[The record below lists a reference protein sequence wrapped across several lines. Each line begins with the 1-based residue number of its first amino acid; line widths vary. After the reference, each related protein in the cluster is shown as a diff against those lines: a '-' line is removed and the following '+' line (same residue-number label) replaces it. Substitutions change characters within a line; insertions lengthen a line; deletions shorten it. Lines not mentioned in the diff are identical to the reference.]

1 MTSPRA
7 ELSQSS
13 SKQSS
18 SNQSSSNPSSSSS
31 NRKLILAGQIA
42 FLPTG
47 ILQTLLGP
55 MLPIL
60 IARWALNDTQA
71 GNLFLV
77 QFLASL
83 AGVQLSGLLLT
94 RWGFRPAFL
103 WGLLLMAGGV
113 STLLLGSS
121 VLGMAAVAAYG
132 LGLGLLVPSDNLLIA
147 EIGSGSTSASDAAS
161 QESSQRSS
169 QERSQRSSQR
179 SSEASSRASAVSL
192 LNFFWGVGAV
202 FCSLMVAWTAA
213 HKLLP
218 FFLGS
223 VALFLVLL
231 AFAMRNLPF
240 PAAATSSATPAAT
253 PAESSPS
260 SSSLTPSPSPSST
273 SASSPSWRELA
284 KSPAIWIFAAIFF
297 LYPGAETAVG
307 GWIGSYVSRL
317 GSHGASIASMMP
329 AFFWTALTVGRAL
342 GTVFLRHFSER
353 SVLRAGYG
361 AGAAGIGLMLWAP
374 TLTGVIGGALI
385 TGLSFATLYPITV
398 ARLSQRFGVAARSI
412 GAVMFSLA
420 AVGPAVIP
428 WMVGVISHSTGS
440 LRAGL
445 LLPLGATVILFVV
458 HLFEW

>member
-1 MTSPRA
+1 MTSPQA
-7 ELSQSS
+7 DLSH
-13 SKQSS
+13 SS
-18 SNQSSSNPSSSSS
+18 SNRSSSSS

-60 IARWALNDTQA
+60 IARWSLNDTQA

-77 QFLASL
+77 QFLVSL

-94 RWGFRPAFL
+94 RWGYRPAFL
-103 WGLLLMAGGV
+103 WGLLLMACGV

-121 VLGMAAVAAYG
+121 ALGMAAVAAYG
-132 LGLGLLVPSDNLLIA
+132 LGLGLVVPSDNLLIA
-147 EIGSGSTSASDAAS
+147 EIGSESSSGSDAAS
-161 QESSQRSS
+161 QRSS
-169 QERSQRSSQR
+169 KG
-179 SSEASSRASAVSL
+179 SSRASAVNL

-223 VALFLVLL
+223 VALFLLLL

-240 PAAATSSATPAAT
+240 PVAASSSATPAII
-253 PAESSPS
+253 PAGSSPS
-260 SSSLTPSPSPSST
+260 SSSSSSP
-273 SASSPSWRELA
+273 SSPSWRELA

-317 GSHGASIASMMP
+317 GSRGASIASMMP

-385 TGLSFATLYPITV
+385 TGLGFATLYPITV
-398 ARLSQRFGVAARSI
+398 ARLSQRFGVAARKI
-412 GAVMFSLA
+412 GSVLFSLA

-428 WMVGVISHSTGS
+428 WMVGVISHSTGK
-440 LRAGL
+440 LGAGL
-445 LLPLGATVILFVV
+445 LVPLGATVILFVV

>member
-1 MTSPRA
+1 MASPQA

-13 SKQSS
+13 S
-18 SNQSSSNPSSSSS
+18 
-31 NRKLILAGQIA
+31 NRKLVLTGQIA

-47 ILQTLLGP
+47 ILTTLLGP

-60 IARWALNDTQA
+60 IARWAMNDTQA

-77 QFLASL
+77 QFLAAL
-83 AGVQLSGLLLT
+83 AGVQLAGVLLA

-103 WGLLLMAGGV
+103 SGLLLMACGV
-113 STLLLGSS
+113 ATLYMGSLG
-121 VLGMAAVAAYG
+121 LGLISVAAYG
-132 LGLGLLVPSDNLLIA
+132 LGLGLIIPADNLLIA
-147 EIGSGSTSASDAAS
+147 EISSGSGL
-161 QESSQRSS
+161 
-169 QERSQRSSQR
+169 
-179 SSEASSRASAVSL
+179 SSRAGAVSL

-231 AFAMRNLPF
+231 ALAMRNLPF
-240 PAAATSSATPAAT
+240 PAAEKS
-253 PAESSPS
+253 AESS
-260 SSSLTPSPSPSST
+260 
-273 SASSPSWRELA
+273 ASWREMA
-284 KSPAIWIFAAIFF
+284 KSPAIWLFAAVFF

-317 GSHGASIASMMP
+317 GSRGAAMASMMP
-329 AFFWTALTVGRAL
+329 AFFWSALTVGRAL
-342 GTVFLRHFSER
+342 GTAFLRHFSER
-353 SVLRAGYG
+353 RVLRAGYA

-374 TLTGVIGGALI
+374 ALSGVIGGALI

-420 AVGPAVIP
+420 ALGPAVIP
-428 WMVGVISHSTGS
+428 WMVGVISHATGS

-445 LLPLGATVILFVV
+445 LLPLGATVVLFLI

>member
-1 MTSPRA
+1 MTSPQA
-7 ELSQSS
+7 DLSH
-13 SKQSS
+13 
-18 SNQSSSNPSSSSS
+18 SSSNPSSSSS

-60 IARWALNDTQA
+60 IARWSLNDTQA

-77 QFLASL
+77 QFLVSL

-94 RWGFRPAFL
+94 RWGYRPAFL
-103 WGLLLMAGGV
+103 SGLLLMACGV

-121 VLGMAAVAAYG
+121 ALGMAAVAAYG
-132 LGLGLLVPSDNLLIA
+132 MGLGLVVPSDNLLIA
-147 EIGSGSTSASDAAS
+147 EIGSESSSGSDAAS
-161 QESSQRSS
+161 QRSS
-169 QERSQRSSQR
+169 KG
-179 SSEASSRASAVSL
+179 SSRASAVSL

-223 VALFLVLL
+223 VALFLLLL

-240 PAAATSSATPAAT
+240 PAAESSSATPAII
-253 PAESSPS
+253 PAGSSPP
-260 SSSLTPSPSPSST
+260 SSLST
-273 SASSPSWRELA
+273 SPSSPSWRELA

-317 GSHGASIASMMP
+317 GSRGAAIASMMP

-385 TGLSFATLYPITV
+385 TGLGFATLYPITV
-398 ARLSQRFGVAARSI
+398 ARLSQRFGVAARKI
-412 GAVMFSLA
+412 GSVLFSLA

-428 WMVGVISHSTGS
+428 WMVGVISHSTGR
-440 LRAGL
+440 LGAGL
-445 LLPLGATVILFVV
+445 LVPLGATVILFIV

>member
-1 MTSPRA
+1 MTSPQA
-7 ELSQSS
+7 ELSP
-13 SKQSS
+13 SS
-18 SNQSSSNPSSSSS
+18 SNRSSSSSSNPSSS

-94 RWGFRPAFL
+94 RWGYRPAFL
-103 WGLLLMAGGV
+103 WGLLLMACGV

-121 VLGMAAVAAYG
+121 ALGMAAVAAYG
-132 LGLGLLVPSDNLLIA
+132 LGLGLVVPSDNLLIA
-147 EIGSGSTSASDAAS
+147 EIGSGSNSGSGSAS
-161 QESSQRSS
+161 Q
-169 QERSQRSSQR
+169 
-179 SSEASSRASAVSL
+179 ASSRASAVSL

-213 HKLLP
+213 HHLLP

-223 VALFLVLL
+223 VALFLLLL

-240 PAAATSSATPAAT
+240 PAAATSSATPA
-253 PAESSPS
+253 PS
-260 SSSLTPSPSPSST
+260 SSSSSSLS
-273 SASSPSWRELA
+273 SASSSSWRELA

-317 GSHGASIASMMP
+317 GSRGAAIASMMP

-398 ARLSQRFGVAARSI
+398 ARLSHRFGVAARKI

>member
-1 MTSPRA
+1 MASAQA
-7 ELSQSS
+7 ELS
-13 SKQSS
+13 
-18 SNQSSSNPSSSSS
+18 PSSS

-47 ILQTLLGP
+47 ILTTLLGP

-60 IARWALNDTQA
+60 IAHWALNDTQA

-83 AGVQLSGLLLT
+83 VGVQLAGVLLA

-103 WGLLLMAGGV
+103 LGLLLMASGV
-113 STLLLGSS
+113 ATIYMGSLGLGLAS
-121 VLGMAAVAAYG
+121 VATYG
-132 LGLGLLVPSDNLLIA
+132 LGLGLIIPSDNLLIA
-147 EIGSGSTSASDAAS
+147 EISSGSGPSSGASS
-161 QESSQRSS
+161 R
-169 QERSQRSSQR
+169 
-179 SSEASSRASAVSL
+179 ASSRASAVSL
-192 LNFFWGVGAV
+192 LNFFWSVGAV

-240 PAAATSSATPAAT
+240 PVAARS
-253 PAESSPS
+253 AESSA
-260 SSSLTPSPSPSST
+260 LF
-273 SASSPSWRELA
+273 SWREMA
-284 KSPAIWIFAAIFF
+284 KSPAIWLFAAVFF

-317 GSHGASIASMMP
+317 GSRGAAMASMMP
-329 AFFWTALTVGRAL
+329 AFFWSALTVGRAL
-342 GTVFLRHFSER
+342 GTAFLRHFSER
-353 SVLRAGYG
+353 RVLRAGYA

-374 TLTGVIGGALI
+374 ALAGVIGGALI

-398 ARLSQRFGVAARSI
+398 ARFSQRFGVAARSI

-445 LLPLGATVILFVV
+445 LLPLGATVILFLI
-458 HLFEW
+458 HLSEW

>member
-1 MTSPRA
+1 MALHA

-13 SKQSS
+13 S
-18 SNQSSSNPSSSSS
+18 
-31 NRKLILAGQIA
+31 NRKLVLAGQVS

-60 IARWALNDTQA
+60 IARWAMNDTQA
-71 GNLFLV
+71 GDLFLV

-83 AGVQLSGLLLT
+83 VGVQLSAVLLARL
-94 RWGFRPAFL
+94 GFRPAFL
-103 WGLLLMAGGV
+103 SGLLLMAGGV
-113 STLLLGSS
+113 ATLYMGSFWLGLIS
-121 VLGMAAVAAYG
+121 VAAFG
-132 LGLGLLVPSDNLLIA
+132 LGLGLIVPSDNLLIA
-147 EIGSGSTSASDAAS
+147 EIGSGSG
-161 QESSQRSS
+161 
-169 QERSQRSSQR
+169 
-179 SSEASSRASAVSL
+179 SRASAVSL

-213 HKLLP
+213 HKVLP

-223 VALFLVLL
+223 VALVLVLL
-231 AFAMRNLPF
+231 AVAMRNLPF
-240 PAAATSSATPAAT
+240 PAAAKAVDS
-253 PAESSPS
+253 
-260 SSSLTPSPSPSST
+260 
-273 SASSPSWRELA
+273 SASSPSWRALA

-317 GSHGASIASMMP
+317 GAHGLELASMMP
-329 AFFWTALTVGRAL
+329 AFFYLALTVGRAV

-353 SVLRAGYG
+353 SVLRAGY
-361 AGAAGIGLMLWAP
+361 AVGAAGIGLMLWAP
-374 TLTGVIGGALI
+374 ALLGVIGGTLI

-420 AVGPAVIP
+420 SVGPAVIP
-428 WMVGVISHSTGS
+428 WMVGVISHATGS

-445 LLPLGATVILFVV
+445 FLPFGATVILFLI

>member
-1 MTSPRA
+1 MASPHA
-7 ELSQSS
+7 EFSQ
-13 SKQSS
+13 
-18 SNQSSSNPSSSSS
+18 SSS
-31 NRKLILAGQIA
+31 NRKLVLAGQVA

-60 IARWALNDTQA
+60 IARWAMNDTQA

-83 AGVQLSGLLLT
+83 VGVQLSGILLA
-94 RWGFRPAFL
+94 RFGFRPAFL
-103 WGLLLMAGGV
+103 LGLLLMAGGATTIYMG
-113 STLLLGSS
+113 SFWLGLAS
-121 VLGMAAVAAYG
+121 VAVYG
-132 LGLGLLVPSDNLLIA
+132 LGLGLIVPSDNLLIA
-147 EIGSGSTSASDAAS
+147 EIGSASKSVTTSPVT
-161 QESSQRSS
+161 
-169 QERSQRSSQR
+169 
-179 SSEASSRASAVSL
+179 SEGSSRASAVSL

-231 AFAMRNLPF
+231 AFAVRNLPF
-240 PAAATSSATPAAT
+240 PVAAKVAKSSAG
-253 PAESSPS
+253 S
-260 SSSLTPSPSPSST
+260 
-273 SASSPSWRELA
+273 SWREMA
-284 KSPAIWIFAAIFF
+284 KSPTIWIFAAIFF

-317 GSHGASIASMMP
+317 GAHGLEMASMMP
-329 AFFWTALTVGRAL
+329 AFFYSTLTVGRAL
-342 GTVFLRHFSER
+342 GTVFLRSFSER
-353 SVLRAGYG
+353 RVLLTGYA

-374 TLTGVIGGALI
+374 TLPGIIGGALT

-412 GAVMFSLA
+412 GSVMFSLA
-420 AVGPAVIP
+420 SVGPAVIP
-428 WMVGVISHSTGS
+428 WMVGVVSHSAGS

-445 LLPLGATVILFVV
+445 LLPLGATVILFLI
-458 HLFEW
+458 HLFDW